1 MNYNNDVLG
10 CVDKRGFLKSDEG
23 MSLAHTIEYAP
34 VMNFNGIIIGR
45 NILDGQIVNDQ
56 NQFIGY
62 TQANGNV
69 NSKTG
74 MPIGHLFKYVML
86 SAWPTNISAALMKS

>member
-1 MNYNNDVLG
+1 MSTFGAFIRTGQVMNYNNDVLG
-10 CVDKRGFLKSDEG
+10 CIDKRGFLKSDEG

-56 NQFIGY
+56 NQFIG
-62 TQANGNV
+62 
-69 NSKTG
+69 
-74 MPIGHLFKYVML
+74 
-86 SAWPTNISAALMKS
+86 